1 MNEFTSIII
10 LRRAAS
16 KRKTKKLPTFSIW
29 LLFLLLWLG
38 VLPKDWLAV
47 VKETVHLFGSSK
59 EQAGVVNFMCY
70 DLFFLAQK
78 EPSKKAVCLFLF
90 L

>member
-10 LRRAAS
+10 LRRAAA

-29 LLFLLLWLG
+29 LLFLLLWF
-38 VLPKDWLAV
+38 PKDWLAV

-59 EQAGVVNFMCY
+59 EQAGVVNFLCY